1 MAIHPPRQLRV
12 LYSRVQSHTGLS
24 ANCQLLTATLLTAE
38 CLQPLASS
46 PTRMDCFGPK
56 RWRRYADRTTSFTPA
71 TLAMRKFALGRIAPV
86 TVVRGNV
93 DRDPWA
99 RKLPLTNAL
108 EVEELSIY
116 VIHSLAELD
125 LKPEAAGFAAVV
137 SGHSHMPRQET
148 KRGVLY
154 FNPGSAGPKRFRLP
168 VSLGLLY
175 VQGGSIRGELMTL
188 KV

>member
-1 MAIHPPRQLRV
+1 MPSTIGVISDTHGLLRSEAVEALRGSDYIIHAGDV
-12 LYSRVQSHTGLS
+12 G
-24 ANCQLLTATLLTAE
+24 NE
-38 CLQPLASS
+38 EILA
-46 PTRMDCFGPK
+46 D
-56 RWRRYADRTTSFTPA
+56 
-71 TLAMRKFALGRIAPV
+71 LGRIAPV

-99 RKLPLTNAL
+99 RELPLTNAL
-108 EVEELSIY
+108 EVEGLSIY
-116 VIHSLAELD
+116 VIHILAELG

-137 SGHSHMPRQET
+137 SGHSHMPGQET
-148 KRGVLY
+148 RRGVLY